1 MYGAQK
7 YHEKFDELKVRV
19 PSGEGGDISVCM
31 QQEEVKQSTSSSTE
45 QQKKTI
51 ERDKQK

>member
-19 PSGEGGDISVCM
+19 PSGEGNIFVCM
-31 QQEEVKQSTSSSTE
+31 QQDEVKQSTISSTE